1 MKAMSVGAIALCL
14 LFFACSKNDK
24 PLENPSTSD
33 PKGKVAVT
41 FSATGFTQ
49 ETVDLPNSS
58 AKLAATDSM
67 GSYVRYFWYLAY
79 DNRGKEVSRQF
90 QKSSIGSAF
99 GTVKDSLQPGGPYT
113 IVMFASPFNMP
124 FNGSDTLG
132 NAGYP
137 DRKPK
142 PFPLDSA
149 YLSFRVVNW
158 YWQKEAFYKKFTIN
172 INTDTIVAARALDR
186 IVGKVEVNILDA
198 NANQGIEV
206 RLDKECGYYFFN
218 TGLTDAVY
226 TDPAIPDIDRPQII
240 KPFVRVS
247 ATKFERFIL
256 NRTTPMVATIT
267 AWDGSGHIMAER
279 KVRFT
284 NEWNKKVIITGKL
297 FGPEIDPHFGF
308 KVSLNTDWNADST
321 QIGF

>member
-1 MKAMSVGAIALCL
+1 MKALSLSAIALCL
-14 LFFACSKNDK
+14 LFFACKKNDNPVEK
-24 PLENPSTSD
+24 PTTPD

-41 FSATGFTQ
+41 FSANGFTQ
-49 ETVDLPNSS
+49 ETVDMPNSRTALS
-58 AKLAATDSM
+58 AADSM

-79 DNRGKEVSRQF
+79 DNGGKEVSRKF

-99 GTVKDSLQPGGPYT
+99 GIVKDSLQPGGPYT
-113 IVMFASPFNMP
+113 ILMFASPFNVP

-137 DRKPK
+137 DRKP
-142 PFPLDSA
+142 PMWSLDSA
-149 YLSFRVVNW
+149 YLNFRVVRW
-158 YWQKEAFYKKFTIN
+158 YWAKEVYYKKFTIN

-198 NANQGIEV
+198 AANQSIYV
-206 RLDKECGYYFFN
+206 SLDKECGYYSFK
-218 TGLTDAVY
+218 TGLTEAPY
-226 TDPAIPDIDRPQII
+226 TDGSIPDMDLII

-256 NRTTPMVATIT
+256 NRTAPMVATIS
-267 AWDGSGHIMAER
+267 AYDGNGQLMARR
-279 KVRFT
+279 KVGFT

-308 KVSLNTDWNADST
+308 KVSLNTDWSADST

>member
-14 LFFACSKNDK
+14 LFFACSKNEK
-24 PLENPSTSD
+24 PTTPTPSD

-41 FSATGFTQ
+41 FSASGFTQ
-49 ETVDLPNSS
+49 ETVDMPNSK
-58 AKLAATDSM
+58 AMLAATDSM
-67 GSYVRYFWYLAY
+67 GNYVRYFWYLAY
-79 DNRGKEVSRQF
+79 DNKGKEVSRKF
-90 QKSSIGSAF
+90 QKSSVGSAF

-113 IVMFASPFNMP
+113 IVMFASPFNVP

-137 DRKPK
+137 DRKP
-142 PFPLDSA
+142 PMWSLDSA
-149 YLSFRVVNW
+149 FLSFNVVRW
-158 YWQKEAFYKKFTIN
+158 YWAKEVFLKKFTVN

-198 NANQGIEV
+198 TANQGIDV
-206 RLDKECGYYFFN
+206 SLDKESGVYFFN
-218 TGLTDAVY
+218 TGKISAPY
-226 TDPAIPDIDRPQII
+226 TDVDIPEQSPII

-256 NRTTPMVATIT
+256 NNTTPLIATIT
-267 AWDGSGHIMAER
+267 AWDGSGHIMAQR
-279 KVRFT
+279 KVQFT
-284 NEWNKKVIITGKL
+284 NQWNKKVIITGKL

>member
-1 MKAMSVGAIALCL
+1 MKTMSVGAIALCL

-24 PLENPSTSD
+24 PLEKPPTSD
-33 PKGKVAVT
+33 PKEKVAVT
-41 FSATGFTQ
+41 FSASGFTQ
-49 ETVDLPNSS
+49 ETVDMPNSR
-58 AKLAATDSM
+58 ATLAATDSM
-67 GSYVRYFWYLAY
+67 GNYVRYFWYLAY
-79 DNRGKEVSRQF
+79 DNKGKEVSRKF

-113 IVMFASPFNMP
+113 IVMFASPFNLP

-137 DRKPK
+137 DRKP
-142 PFPLDSA
+142 PMWSLDSA
-149 YLSFRVVNW
+149 FLSFNVVRW
-158 YWQKEAFYKKFTIN
+158 YWAKEAFLKKFTIN

-198 NANQGIEV
+198 TANQGIDV
-206 RLDKECGYYFFN
+206 SLDKESGVYFFN
-218 TGLTDAVY
+218 TGKTSAPY
-226 TDPAIPDIDRPQII
+226 TDVDIPEQGLII

-256 NRTTPMVATIT
+256 NNTAPMVATIT
-267 AWDGSGHIMAER
+267 AWDGSGHIMAQR
-279 KVRFT
+279 KVAFT